1 MTTDDLTSI
10 EGQVAVVSGGTAGI
24 GLACVERFVAAG
36 AKVAFIGRDPDKGN
50 ALAERLS
57 ATGGD
62 VLFHAGS
69 AESPDDMRA
78 AAAAVLDRWGGRVDI
93 LVNCAGGL
101 LHNKPFDEFTDDL
114 WDEGI
119 TWNLASKVLLTRALL
134 PAMKEGE
141 YGRIVNM
148 SSVAGRTG
156 IRFAGSDYS
165 TATAAVVGLT
175 RRLAVEVA
183 PHGITVNALASGTVR
198 SPRVERVGE
207 ERLAKVAANIPVGRL
222 GRPEEIALAIWYLC
236 TPGAAFTTG
245 ATLDVNGGV
254 WTG

>member
-1 MTTDDLTSI
+1 MDDLTSI
-10 EGQVAVVSGGTAGI
+10 DGQVAVVSGGTAGI
-24 GLACVERFVAAG
+24 GLACVERFAACG
-36 AKVAFIGRDPDKGN
+36 AKVAFIGRDPDKGR
-50 ALAERLS
+50 AVEERL
-57 ATGGD
+57 AAAGAD
-62 VLFHAGS
+62 ALFVAGS
-69 AESPDDMRA
+69 AESPADMRA
-78 AAAAVLDRWGGRVDI
+78 AAGTVLERWGGRVDI

-101 LHNKPFDEFTDDL
+101 LHNTSFEDFTDEK

-119 TWNLASKVLLTRALL
+119 AWNLASKVLLTRALV
-134 PAMKEGE
+134 PAMKAAG

-165 TATAAVVGLT
+165 TATAAVAGLT
-175 RRLAVEVA
+175 RRLAVELA

-222 GRPEEIALAIWYLC
+222 GRPEEIALGIWYLC

-245 ATLDVNGGV
+245 AILDINGGV